1 MVAELG
7 RDVEPIASAL
17 VAYYPEADLDL
28 IRRAYDY
35 AVKSHDGQTRL
46 SGEPY
51 ITHPLAVAR
60 IMTQLNGDTASV
72 AAALLHDV
80 LEDCDV
86 THDVLAAEF
95 GAELADLVSGVTKLS
110 RIQFSSRQ
118 EAQASSFRRL
128 LFAMARDI
136 RVVVI
141 KLADRLHN
149 MRTLSVFDEKK
160 RRDIATETLQI
171 FAPLAER
178 LGIWRVKWELE
189 DLCLREIDPEAYRMI
204 EEKIARRRQERL
216 ADVENAVSILKPR
229 FEAAGIQAEIYG
241 RAKHFYSIYLKM
253 LRQKLEFEE
262 IYDLT
267 ALRVIVDTMPECYV
281 ALGLVHQA
289 WAPMPDR
296 FTDFIARPKS
306 NHYRSIHTK
315 VMGPRNEPLEVQIR
329 TWDMHHICEYGVA
342 AHWRYKAE
350 TAGHTEFDRRISWLR
365 QLLDLGSDL
374 RDANEFLHSLKEG
387 LLRQEAFVFTPKGDL
402 VELPAGSTPVDFAYR
417 IHSEVG
423 HRCVG
428 ARVNHRMVPLS
439 TALQT
444 GDIVEIVTQR
454 GASPSLDW
462 LHFVR
467 TASARAKIRSHF
479 RQVTFE
485 ENLERGREL
494 VQQEARQRF
503 GADWQDTVT
512 ADRLSAA
519 AQELNYPSVDRLLA
533 GVGFREVSAE
543 AVLGKIDNAIL
554 KEQLQNLESIGLLA
568 KHRPV
573 RDGAVQ
579 ILASG
584 MDGLGF
590 RLSRC
595 CSPLP
600 GDPIVGY
607 VTRGRGLAIHRSN
620 CHNARA
626 LMAKDAPRILPCEWV
641 ESGDEATHL
650 GRIELEAIE
659 RVGLLKDITSIIAD
673 VGVTVNEANIHS
685 TDGGRKAS
693 MDLVFTVSRAEQVN
707 ALVERFSQLSDIL
720 RVRRVPR

>member
-1 MVAELG
+1 MVTEPDSG
-7 RDVEPIASAL
+7 FEPIASAL
-17 VAYYPEADLDL
+17 VAYHPEADLDL
-28 IRRAYDY
+28 IRRAYHY
-35 AVKSHDGQTRL
+35 AVRSHEGQTRL

-86 THDVLAAEF
+86 THDALAAEF

-149 MRTLSVFDEKK
+149 MRTLSVFGEQK
-160 RRDIATETLQI
+160 RQDIATETLQI

-189 DLCLREIDPEAYRMI
+189 DLCLREIDPEAYRTI

-216 ADVENAVSILKPR
+216 ADVENAVSALRPR
-229 FEAAGIQAEIYG
+229 FEAAGIRAEIYG

-253 LRQKLEFEE
+253 LRQKLQFEE

-267 ALRVIVDTMPECYV
+267 ALRVIVDTIPECYV

-289 WAPMPDR
+289 WAPMPER
-296 FTDFIARPKS
+296 FTDFIARPKA
-306 NHYRSIHTK
+306 NGYRSIHTK

-350 TAGHTEFDRRISWLR
+350 AASHTEFDRRISWLR

-439 TALQT
+439 APLQT
-444 GDIVEIVTQR
+444 GDIVEILTQR
-454 GASPSLDW
+454 GATPSLDW
-462 LHFVR
+462 LRFVR
-467 TASARAKIRSHF
+467 TASARAKIRAYF
-479 RQVTFE
+479 RRVTFE

-494 VQQEARQRF
+494 LQQEARQRF
-503 GADWQDTVT
+503 GTDWQDTVT
-512 ADRLSAA
+512 ADRLSATA
-519 AQELNYPSVDRLLA
+519 AELNYPSADRLLA
-533 GVGFREVSAE
+533 GIGFREVSAE

-554 KEQLQNLESIGLLA
+554 KEQLQSLESIGLLA

-579 ILASG
+579 IIASG
-584 MDGLGF
+584 MDGLRF

-595 CSPLP
+595 CGPLP

-607 VTRGRGLAIHRSN
+607 VTRGRGLAIHRSD

-626 LMAKDAPRILPCEWV
+626 LMAKDPPRILPCEWA
-641 ESGDEATHL
+641 ESSEEGAHL
-650 GRIELEAIE
+650 GHIELEAIE
-659 RVGLLKDITSIIAD
+659 RVGLLKDITSIVAD
-673 VGVTVNEANIHS
+673 VGVTVNEANIRS
-685 TDGGRKAS
+685 TDGGRKAA
-693 MDLVFTVSRAEQVN
+693 MDLVFTVSGAEQVN
-707 ALVERFSQLSDIL
+707 ALVDRFSQLSDVL
-720 RVRRVPR
+720 RVRRVPK